1 MTDTT
6 GFKVNDLIFTSGF
19 ANSANN
25 GLHVVTAVNAGVSL
39 AATGSTLVN
48 ETIAANAVV
57 VGVQGAAGDIDVDV
71 TGDYA
76 TYTSTALDFTTL
88 GLIPGEMIYV
98 GGDTASLAFVD
109 PNDNGFKRVKS
120 IAANALVVD
129 KSEVAM
135 GTEASTTETIQMF
148 FGRVLKNESVSTSQ
162 VRRTYQVER
171 QLGAPDDASPSNI
184 QAEYIV
190 GAVPSEMVLN
200 VGTADKVT
208 VDLSFIGADQETID
222 GPTSL
227 KAGTRPAVVESDAF
241 NTSSDFTRLK
251 MAVHSATS
259 ETPTALFAYLTELTL
274 TLNNNLKPNKAVS
287 VLGAFEV
294 SAGTF
299 QVDGSMT
306 AYFSN
311 TSAIDAIR
319 ANSSVT
325 LDMAVAKNNAGIALD
340 LPLITLGDGKLEVEQ
355 DEPILIP
362 LTSEAAAGSG
372 VDANMDHTLL
382 MVFFDYLPTA
392 AETT

>member
-382 MVFFDYLPTA
+382 MVFFDYLPTLS
-392 AETT
+392 ETV

>member
-1 MTDTT
+1 
-6 GFKVNDLIFTSGF
+6 
-19 ANSANN
+19 
-25 GLHVVTAVNAGVSL
+25 
-39 AATGSTLVN
+39 
-48 ETIAANAVV
+48 
-57 VGVQGAAGDIDVDV
+57 
-71 TGDYA
+71 
-76 TYTSTALDFTTL
+76 
-88 GLIPGEMIYV
+88 
-98 GGDTASLAFVD
+98 
-109 PNDNGFKRVKS
+109 
-120 IAANALVVD
+120 
-129 KSEVAM
+129 
-135 GTEASTTETIQMF
+135 
-148 FGRVLKNESVSTSQ
+148 
-162 VRRTYQVER
+162 
-171 QLGAPDDASPSNI
+171 
-184 QAEYIV
+184 
-190 GAVPSEMVLN
+190 MVLN

-382 MVFFDYLPTA
+382 MVFFDYLPTLS
-392 AETT
+392 ETV